1 MGMCALAA
9 VSMEWLLAF
18 LMIKLKP
25 SPQFTLHGQPSSVVY
40 GGLAAVAWPLWPGR
54 CGLAADWP
62 VSLVGW
68 GTEIGRH
75 GCPSGY
81 RCVGVIKGLLTKW
94 HLMGE

>member
-40 GGLAAVAWPLWPGR
+40 GGLAAVAWPPTGLFRWWGGGR
-54 CGLAADWP
+54 RLAGMAARRGIG
-62 VSLVGW
+62 VW
-68 GTEIGRH
+68 G
-75 GCPSGY
+75 S
-81 RCVGVIKGLLTKW
+81 
-94 HLMGE
+94 